1 MKKINWKQPKYIIPL
16 VISPFI
22 FFIGYKY
29 NGYQEKKA
37 LESKVSV
44 KQEVLSTDLGTVE
57 NSEIKGKSDAY
68 QEFFDK
74 RTDGRTMISGVG
86 EEEEII
92 NEYGDN
98 LSLEEKRYIDS
109 LNFAKDRSRLTNIGK
124 QAKNQQ
130 KYYSEDQQKKQADRK
145 REDEQYDR
153 SMKMLEMLNG
163 NKNQQSSSKPKEE
176 PVKERNYE
184 QDQMSLM
191 REQMMLMDSIERT
204 KNPEL
209 MAQDEANNRLKQS
222 QEDLEMFLNSTLK
235 VTKSKQSKSF
245 NSIYKIKESSF
256 VKAVIDED
264 VKGYL
269 GSRIRIRLLED
280 IYVGTLQIKKG
291 NYLYALISGFT
302 LQRVNL
308 NIVSVM
314 YQNEIL
320 PINLNIYDVDGMEG
334 LYVPSS
340 AFREMTRTMGEN
352 VIQGSNLNMQ
362 NADFFT
368 NTVTQLF
375 QSTSQTVAQL
385 VRKNKVKIKYNSFV
399 YLVDNKELQ
408 KKKQNIYKSNT
419 K

>member
-256 VKAVIDED
+256 V
-264 VKGYL
+264 
-269 GSRIRIRLLED
+269 
-280 IYVGTLQIKKG
+280 
-291 NYLYALISGFT
+291 
-302 LQRVNL
+302 
-308 NIVSVM
+308 
-314 YQNEIL
+314 
-320 PINLNIYDVDGMEG
+320 
-334 LYVPSS
+334 
-340 AFREMTRTMGEN
+340 
-352 VIQGSNLNMQ
+352 
-362 NADFFT
+362 
-368 NTVTQLF
+368 
-375 QSTSQTVAQL
+375 
-385 VRKNKVKIKYNSFV
+385 
-399 YLVDNKELQ
+399 
-408 KKKQNIYKSNT
+408 
-419 K
+419 